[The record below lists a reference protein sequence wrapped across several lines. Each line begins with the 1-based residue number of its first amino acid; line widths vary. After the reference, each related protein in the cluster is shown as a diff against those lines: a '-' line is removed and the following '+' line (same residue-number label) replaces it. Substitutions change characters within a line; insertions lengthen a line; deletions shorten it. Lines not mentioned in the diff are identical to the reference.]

1 MRGKDGT
8 HKTQMVRWQRLDR
21 REGKTKQLGQMRGK
35 HGTNWTEERAR
46 KYGLDRWEGKTVK
59 IEQMRGL
66 EGTD

>member
-1 MRGKDGT
+1 
-8 HKTQMVRWQRLDR
+8 
-21 REGKTKQLGQMRGK
+21 MRGK